1 MNDIRRRELPPC
13 AKCGSTRI
21 IPRARVTEMAPHT
34 HEVSVRVGVTERPE
48 ALVFKRD
55 KHVNTYA
62 KVCGDCGYAELY
74 VDDPSA
80 LYDSYMKS
88 REPR

>member
-1 MNDIRRRELPPC
+1 MNDIRRRELQPC

-21 IPRARVTEMAPHT
+21 IPRARVTELAPDS
-34 HEVSVRVGVTERPE
+34 HEVSVRVAVTERPE
-48 ALVFKRD
+48 ALVFKGERRVD
-55 KHVNTYA
+55 TYA
-62 KVCGDCGYAELY
+62 KVCGECGYAELY
-74 VDDPSA
+74 VDDPLA

>member
-1 MNDIRRRELPPC
+1 MNDIRRLEPPC

-21 IPRARVTEMAPHT
+21 IPRARLTELAPHV
-34 HEVSVRVGVTERPE
+34 HEVSVRVAVTERPE
-48 ALVFKRD
+48 ALVFKGE
-55 KHVNTYA
+55 KHVDTYA
-62 KVCGDCGYAELY
+62 KVCGACGYVEVY

-80 LYDSYMKS
+80 LYDSYTRS